1 MSALAFTLGTQ
12 APAVPLPA
20 LACDCHVHVYDDQ
33 YPAAPEARLR
43 PPNASALQYRAL
55 QARLGLTRV
64 VLVTPSTYGTD
75 NRALRDGLKAFG
87 SASRGIAVIDGR
99 ESDAELLSLHAQGVR
114 GVRLNLSLGVTG
126 SLDDLEALAHRIAG
140 LGWHLQLLMPPL
152 QLADVADRLARLPVP
167 LVFDHFARLPSATA
181 FADPA
186 HAHVLRLQAAGKAW
200 VKLSGGYIV
209 SPEHQVSDPTLM
221 PLARSFID
229 NAPERVI
236 WGSDWPHAT
245 ASAGIHPWPDDAE
258 QLDCL
263 AHWAQTP
270 VRLHQILVDNPNTL
284 YDFAAGPD
292 QAAAPRTE
300 TP

>member
-12 APAVPLPA
+12 PPAVALPA

-33 YPAAPEARLR
+33 YPAAPNARLR
-43 PPNASALQYRAL
+43 PPNATPVQYRAL

-64 VLVTPSTYGTD
+64 VLVNPSTYGTD
-75 NRALRDGLKAFG
+75 NRALCAGLAAFG
-87 SASRGIAVIDGR
+87 SASRGVAVIEGR
-99 ESDAELLSLHAQGVR
+99 ESDATLRSLHAQGVR

-140 LGWHLQLLMPPL
+140 LGWHLQLLMPPQ
-152 QLADVADRLARLPVP
+152 QLADAAPRLAQLPVP

-181 FADPA
+181 LTESA

-209 SPEHQVSDPTLM
+209 SPEHRVSDPTLT

-245 ASAGIHPWPDDAE
+245 SSAGTHPWPDDAE

-270 VRLHQILVDNPNTL
+270 ARLQQILVDNPSTL
-284 YDFAAGPD
+284 YDFPADPKL
-292 QAAAPRTE
+292 AAAPMME